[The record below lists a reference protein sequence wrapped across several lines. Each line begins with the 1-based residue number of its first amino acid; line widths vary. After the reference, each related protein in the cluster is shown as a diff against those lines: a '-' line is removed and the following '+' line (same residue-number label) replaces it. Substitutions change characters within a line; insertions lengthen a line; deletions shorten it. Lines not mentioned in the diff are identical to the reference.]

1 MAGEQ
6 LQTSRMRDDNHAS
19 NIDTSAQTFSASPF
33 YAALRR
39 ALKRRGMKVAEL
51 CDLSEPVAR
60 RLLAE
65 YGAMFLAET
74 DVLVPPVCVFRSAAE
89 VEEFQLRAQP
99 RATMIGD
106 TVIELQSAALL
117 ALEQARGAALA
128 AGLDITPRGGAE
140 AARRSYEDTLRLWT
154 SRVEPALDHWR
165 AQSCLSATEVARLR
179 ALAPA
184 EQIAAVLTLEARGLF
199 CSKDFAKSI
208 LYSVAAPGAS
218 QHLALLALDV
228 TEFTNAEV
236 RAMLARH
243 GWFQTVQSDLPHFTF
258 LGVHEKELHGLG
270 LSRLEEHG
278 QSFWVPN
285 VNQ

>member
-6 LQTSRMRDDNHAS
+6 IQTSRMRDDNHAS

-39 ALKRRGMKVAEL
+39 ALKRRGMQVAEL
-51 CDLSEPVAR
+51 CDLNDPVAR

-65 YGAMFLAET
+65 YGAMFLAECN
-74 DVLVPPVCVFRSAAE
+74 VLVPPVCVFRSAAE
-89 VEEFQLRAQP
+89 VEEFQRQARAP
-99 RATMIGD
+99 NGWVIGN
-106 TVIELQSAALL
+106 TVIELQAAAMLRLVAARREALL
-117 ALEQARGAALA
+117 AGF
-128 AGLDITPRGGAE
+128 DITPRGGAE
-140 AARRSYEDTLRLWT
+140 AARRSYEDTLRLWN

-179 ALAPA
+179 ALAPD
-184 EQIAAVLTLEARGLF
+184 EQIAAVLALEARGLF

-218 QHLALLALDV
+218 QHLAMLAFDV

-258 LGVHEKELHGLG
+258 LGVHEKELPGLG
-270 LSRLEEHG
+270 LRRLVADG
-278 QSFWVPN
+278 QTFWLPAVT
-285 VNQ
+285 

>member
-1 MAGEQ
+1 
-6 LQTSRMRDDNHAS
+6 MRDDNHAN

-39 ALKRRGMKVAEL
+39 AFKRRGMQVEEL
-51 CDLSEPVAR
+51 CDLNDPVAR

-65 YGAMFLAET
+65 YGAMFLAERN
-74 DVLVPPVCVFRSAAE
+74 VLVPPVCVFHGAAE
-89 VEEFQLRAQP
+89 VAEFQLRSQP
-99 RATMIGD
+99 RATVIGD
-106 TVIELQSAALL
+106 TVVELQPAALL
-117 ALEQARGAALA
+117 ALEQARAEALA

-140 AARRSYEDTLRLWT
+140 AARRSYEDTIRLWT

-165 AQSCLSATEVARLR
+165 AQSCLTATEVARLR
-179 ALAPA
+179 ALAPD

-258 LGVHEKELHGLG
+258 LGVHEKELPGLG
-270 LSRLEEHG
+270 LRRLVADG
-278 QSFWVPN
+278 QTFWLPAVT
-285 VNQ
+285 

>member
-1 MAGEQ
+1 
-6 LQTSRMRDDNHAS
+6 MRDDNHAS
-19 NIDTSAQTFSASPF
+19 NIDTSAQTFAASPF

-39 ALKRRGMKVAEL
+39 AFKRRGMRVAEL
-51 CDLSEPVAR
+51 CDLNDPVAR

-74 DVLVPPVCVFRSAAE
+74 DVLVPPVCVFRSATE
-89 VEEFQLRAQP
+89 VEEFQRRSQS

-117 ALEQARGAALA
+117 ALEHARGAALA

-154 SRVEPALDHWR
+154 SRVEPALAHWL
-165 AQSCLSATEVARLR
+165 AQDCLPAEEAERVR

-218 QHLALLALDV
+218 QHLAMLAFDV

-258 LGVHEKELHGLG
+258 LGVHEKELPDLG
-270 LSRLEEHG
+270 LRRLVADG
-278 QSFWVPN
+278 QTFWLPAVT
-285 VNQ
+285 

>member
-1 MAGEQ
+1 
-6 LQTSRMRDDNHAS
+6 
-19 NIDTSAQTFSASPF
+19 
-33 YAALRR
+33 
-39 ALKRRGMKVAEL
+39 
-51 CDLSEPVAR
+51 
-60 RLLAE
+60 
-65 YGAMFLAET
+65 
-74 DVLVPPVCVFRSAAE
+74 
-89 VEEFQLRAQP
+89 
-99 RATMIGD
+99 
-106 TVIELQSAALL
+106 
-117 ALEQARGAALA
+117 LA

-140 AARRSYEDTLRLWT
+140 AARRSYEDTIRLWT

-165 AQSCLSATEVARLR
+165 AQSCLTATEVARLR
-179 ALAPA
+179 ALAPD

-258 LGVHEKELHGLG
+258 LGVHEKELPGLG
-270 LSRLEEHG
+270 LRRLVADG
-278 QSFWVPN
+278 QTFWLPAVT
-285 VNQ
+285 

>member
-1 MAGEQ
+1 
-6 LQTSRMRDDNHAS
+6 MRDDNHAS
-19 NIDTSAQTFSASPF
+19 NIDTSAHTFSASPF

-39 ALKRRGMKVAEL
+39 ALRRRGMKVEEL
-51 CDLSEPVAR
+51 CNLNDPVAR

-89 VEEFQLRAQP
+89 VEEFQLRSRP
-99 RATMIGD
+99 RATVIGD
-106 TVIELQSAALL
+106 TVVELQPAALL

-154 SRVEPALDHWR
+154 SRVEPALAHWL
-165 AQSCLSATEVARLR
+165 AHECLPAEEAERVR
-179 ALAPA
+179 ALAPD

-258 LGVHEKELHGLG
+258 LGVHEKELPGLG
-270 LSRLEEHG
+270 LRRLVADG
-278 QSFWVPN
+278 QTFWLPAVT
-285 VNQ
+285 